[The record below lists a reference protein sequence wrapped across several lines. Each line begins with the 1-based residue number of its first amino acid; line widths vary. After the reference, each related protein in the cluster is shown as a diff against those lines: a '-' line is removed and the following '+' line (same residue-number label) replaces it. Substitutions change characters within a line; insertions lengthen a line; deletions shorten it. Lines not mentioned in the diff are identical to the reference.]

1 MHVARSCH
9 LKGHVIC
16 ASEQVVLAP
25 VISHALNMI
34 HCLQK
39 LARLP
44 ADPCHRTCFQCHLR
58 IDQVCTDLLP
68 EAILHSCF
76 TLVATRAPNSV
87 GFIFSIVFH
96 LFGRAF
102 PSSKLRRDMEE
113 FGRRGDDHFYE
124 GLSHVS
130 ETQPI
135 TCKCAR
141 PCATRILRK
150 IDLGSCKTKTGR
162 RRGETSNR
170 KST

>member
-25 VISHALNMI
+25 VLSHALNMI

-76 TLVATRAPNSV
+76 TLVATRALEFCWIYLFYSV
-87 GFIFSIVFH
+87 SFLWAGV
-96 LFGRAF
+96 
-102 PSSKLRRDMEE
+102 PK
-113 FGRRGDDHFYE
+113 
-124 GLSHVS
+124 
-130 ETQPI
+130 
-135 TCKCAR
+135 
-141 PCATRILRK
+141 
-150 IDLGSCKTKTGR
+150 
-162 RRGETSNR
+162 
-170 KST
+170 